1 MKIRTKM
8 NSVIRVHACRNGRRL
23 FAAASRREYVASR
36 HSRSHYRLAPVVS
49 SVHPTLRGFSSSSA
63 PSPNNDDE
71 PPKPDQPDDKEENH
85 NVDAG
90 DVPPADSMNPCAHL
104 PFPWYHVPHG
114 RLSRLDENNDLSG
127 LPRTTRA
134 RFVRKTLAAREL
146 GVPWYQ
152 IFLTGSWERDLA
164 QNFTWAFRRA
174 TAALLS
180 KTFRVPIDI
189 IDIDDD
195 ESGDGF
201 GSVSI
206 DTTKVS
212 NDGNGED
219 VMSEDD
225 MEETNALVEAMLEE
239 DLLAVY
245 QNLDPTKIQ
254 IKFKMQ
260 PISCQFE
267 SALVVPMFTRQHVKQ
282 NPSLKGAYQK
292 IEAEFVDSG
301 SVQKVR
307 EMAEKLHKQAGST
320 GERALIAEVSIDC
333 MESLEVYDAE
343 SGALIQEGSFP
354 VTDSD
359 SSSVGD
365 DGEKKGDG
373 DEQQMQS
380 VQHLVRMEMVTS
392 RAAEPG
398 TRCMGSWKITDW
410 DDFLEGNV
418 WH

>member
-1 MKIRTKM
+1 M
-8 NSVIRVHACRNGRRL
+8 
-23 FAAASRREYVASR
+23 
-36 HSRSHYRLAPVVS
+36 
-49 SVHPTLRGFSSSSA
+49 
-63 PSPNNDDE
+63 
-71 PPKPDQPDDKEENH
+71 
-85 NVDAG
+85 
-90 DVPPADSMNPCAHL
+90 
-104 PFPWYHVPHG
+104 
-114 RLSRLDENNDLSG
+114 
-127 LPRTTRA
+127 
-134 RFVRKTLAAREL
+134 
-146 GVPWYQ
+146 PWYQ

-174 TAALLS
+174 TAALLA
-180 KTFRVPIDI
+180 KTFRVPIAT

-195 ESGDGF
+195 ESSDGF
-201 GSVSI
+201 GLVSI

-212 NDGNGED
+212 GDGNGED

-239 DLLAVY
+239 NLLAVY
-245 QNLDPTKIQ
+245 QNLDPAKIR

-307 EMAEKLHKQAGST
+307 EMAENLHKKAGST

-343 SGALIQEGSFP
+343 SGALIQEGSFD
-354 VTDSD
+354 VTDS
-359 SSSVGD
+359 SSAED
-365 DGEKKGDG
+365 EGEKKGDG
-373 DEQQMQS
+373 KEQQMQS
-380 VQHLVRMEMVTS
+380 VQMQSVQHFS
-392 RAAEPG
+392 SDGNGDIKSGRAWCKAHG
-398 TRCMGSWKITDW
+398 KLADHRLG
-410 DDFLEGNV
+410 
-418 WH
+418 

>member
-1 MKIRTKM
+1 M
-8 NSVIRVHACRNGRRL
+8 NSAIRAGRNGRRI
-23 FAAASRREYVASR
+23 FAAAARRG
-36 HSRSHYRLAPVVS
+36 PVVS
-49 SVHPTLRGFSSSSA
+49 SQNHLCDFTRRRPAVPAPHPKLRALRSFSSTPPGDA
-63 PSPNNDDE
+63 GENNDVA
-71 PPKPDQPDDKEENH
+71 KN
-85 NVDAG
+85 
-90 DVPPADSMNPCAHL
+90 PAAHL
-104 PFPWYHVPHG
+104 PFPWYHVPNG
-114 RLSRLDENNDLSG
+114 RLFRLDDNNDLSG
-127 LPRTTRA
+127 LPRTARA
-134 RFVRKTLAAREL
+134 RFIRKTLAAREL

-180 KTFRVPIDI
+180 KTFRVPIDL
-189 IDIDDD
+189 IDIDD
-195 ESGDGF
+195 EGF

-206 DTTKVS
+206 DTTTTKKTTG
-212 NDGNGED
+212 DED
-219 VMSEDD
+219 EASEDMTEED
-225 MEETNALVEAMLEE
+225 MEETNALVQAMLEE
-239 DLLAVY
+239 NLLALY
-245 QNLDPTKIQ
+245 QNLDPTKVR

-260 PISCQFE
+260 PISCKFE
-267 SALVVPMFTRQHVKQ
+267 SSLVIPMFTRQHVKQ
-282 NPSLKGAYQK
+282 NPSLRGAYQK

-333 MESLEVYDAE
+333 MESLQVYDAA
-343 SGALIQEGSFP
+343 SGDLIQDGSFAVP
-354 VTDSD
+354 
-359 SSSVGD
+359 GD
-365 DGEKKGDG
+365 DGEGCIEG
-373 DEQQMQS
+373 ETNEQQKMQP

-398 TRCMGSWKITDW
+398 GRYLGRWQIIDW

>member
-1 MKIRTKM
+1 M
-8 NSVIRVHACRNGRRL
+8 NSAIRVHACRNGRRI
-23 FAAASRREYVASR
+23 FAAASRRDYVASR
-36 HSRSHYRLAPVVS
+36 NKHFRLPPVPSR
-49 SVHPTLRGFSSSSA
+49 SVHPTLRGFSSSA
-63 PSPNNDDE
+63 PSNNNDE
-71 PPKPDQPDDKEENH
+71 PPKPDQPNDKEENDD
-85 NVDAG
+85 VDAG
-90 DVPPADSMNPCAHL
+90 DAPSVDSMNPCAHL

-180 KTFRVPIDI
+180 KTFRVPIDL

-212 NDGNGED
+212 GNDED
-219 VMSEDD
+219 VLSEDNN
-225 MEETNALVEAMLEE
+225 MEETNALVKAMLEE
-239 DLLAVY
+239 NLLAVY
-245 QNLDPTKIQ
+245 QNLDPAKIR

-307 EMAEKLHKQAGST
+307 EMAEKLHKKAGST

-343 SGALIQEGSFP
+343 SGALIQEGSFA
-354 VTDSD
+354 VTDR
-359 SSSVGD
+359 SSVGD
-365 DGEKKGDG
+365 NDEKKGDG
-373 DEQQMQS
+373 DEQQMLQS

-398 TRCMGSWKITDW
+398 ARHMGSWQIIDW

>member
-1 MKIRTKM
+1 M
-8 NSVIRVHACRNGRRL
+8 NSAIRVQLARNGRRI
-23 FAAASRREYVASR
+23 FAAASRRDCVVVSR
-36 HSRSHYRLAPVVS
+36 HSHFRLAL
-49 SVHPTLRGFSSSSA
+49 VHTTLQGFSSSSA
-63 PSPNNDDE
+63 PSNNDE
-71 PPKPDQPDDKEENH
+71 TPPKKKPDHQDDKEENGA
-85 NVDAG
+85 VDVDDG
-90 DVPPADSMNPCAHL
+90 PAVDIMNPAVYL

-164 QNFTWAFRRA
+164 QSFTWAFRRA

-206 DTTKVS
+206 DTTKLS
-212 NDGNGED
+212 DDASKEEE
-219 VMSEDD
+219 MSEED
-225 MEETNALVEAMLEE
+225 MEETNALVQAMLEE
-239 DLLAVY
+239 NLLAVY
-245 QNLDPTKIQ
+245 QNLDPSRIR

-292 IEAEFVDSG
+292 IEAEFIDSG

-307 EMAEKLHKQAGST
+307 EMAEKLHKKAGST

-343 SGALIQEGSFP
+343 SGALIQEGSFA
-354 VTDSD
+354 VTDS
-359 SSSVGD
+359 SSAGD
-365 DGEKKGDG
+365 DGKKKGDG
-373 DEQQMQS
+373 EEQPMQS

-398 TRCMGSWKITDW
+398 ARNTGSWQIIDW

>member
-1 MKIRTKM
+1 MNPAIRAG
-8 NSVIRVHACRNGRRL
+8 RRNGRRI
-23 FAAASRREYVASR
+23 FAAAARRGS
-36 HSRSHYRLAPVVS
+36 VVS
-49 SVHPTLRGFSSSSA
+49 SQNHLCDFTRRRPAVPAHPPKLRDFRSFSSKT
-63 PSPNNDDE
+63 PPDDTGENNDGADGSR
-71 PPKPDQPDDKEENH
+71 N
-85 NVDAG
+85 
-90 DVPPADSMNPCAHL
+90 PAAHL

-114 RLSRLDENNDLSG
+114 RLFRLDDNNDLSG
-127 LPRTTRA
+127 LPRTARA
-134 RFVRKTLAAREL
+134 RFIRKTLAAREL

-180 KTFRVPIDI
+180 KTFRVPIDL
-189 IDIDDD
+189 IDIDD
-195 ESGDGF
+195 DGF

-206 DTTKVS
+206 DTTTTKKTTG
-212 NDGNGED
+212 DED
-219 VMSEDD
+219 EASEEMSEED
-225 MEETNALVEAMLEE
+225 MEETNALVQAMLEE
-239 DLLAVY
+239 NLLALY
-245 QNLDPTKIQ
+245 QNLDPNKVR

-260 PISCQFE
+260 PMSCRFE
-267 SALVVPMFTRQHVKQ
+267 SSLVIPMFTRQQVKE
-282 NPSLKGAYQK
+282 NPSLRGAYQK

-333 MESLEVYDAE
+333 MESLQVYDAA
-343 SGALIQEGSFP
+343 SGDLIQDGSFAVP
-354 VTDSD
+354 
-359 SSSVGD
+359 
-365 DGEKKGDG
+365 GDG
-373 DEQQMQS
+373 GEGCNEGETNEQQKMQP

-392 RAAEPG
+392 RSAEPG
-398 TRCMGSWKITDW
+398 GRYLGSWQIIDW

>member
-1 MKIRTKM
+1 M
-8 NSVIRVHACRNGRRL
+8 NSVIRVHACRNGRRI
-23 FAAASRREYVASR
+23 FAAASRREFASR
-36 HSRSHYRLAPVVS
+36 HSHYRLTTVVS

-63 PSPNNDDE
+63 PSPNNDE
-71 PPKPDQPDDKEENH
+71 PPKPDQPDDKEEND

-189 IDIDDD
+189 IDIADD

-380 VQHLVRMEMVTS
+380 VQHVVRMEMVTS

-398 TRCMGSWKITDW
+398 TRHMGSWQIIDW

>member
-1 MKIRTKM
+1 M
-8 NSVIRVHACRNGRRL
+8 NSAIRVHACRNGRGI
-23 FAAASRREYVASR
+23 FAAASSR
-36 HSRSHYRLAPVVS
+36 NKHFCLAPVPS
-49 SVHPTLRGFSSSSA
+49 RSVHPTLRGFSSSA
-63 PSPNNDDE
+63 PSNNDE
-71 PPKPDQPDDKEENH
+71 PPKPDQPDDKKENDD
-85 NVDAG
+85 VDAG
-90 DVPPADSMNPCAHL
+90 DVPLSDSINPAVYL

-180 KTFRVPIDI
+180 KTFRVPIDL
-189 IDIDDD
+189 IDVDDD

-212 NDGNGED
+212 GNDED
-219 VMSEDD
+219 VLSEDNN
-225 MEETNALVEAMLEE
+225 MEETNALVKAMLEE
-239 DLLAVY
+239 HLLAVY
-245 QNLDPTKIQ
+245 QNLDPAKIR

-307 EMAEKLHKQAGST
+307 EMAEKLHKKAGST

-343 SGALIQEGSFP
+343 SGALIQEGSFA
-354 VTDSD
+354 VTDR
-359 SSSVGD
+359 SSVGD
-365 DGEKKGDG
+365 NDEKKGDG

-380 VQHLVRMEMVTS
+380 VQHVVRMEMVTS